1 MRASQFQ
8 KWTRAQ
14 IGSRIINLQLQPTAR
29 AKPQRAF
36 CSARA
41 AAAAAQSP
49 PDKERPADF
58 KAGESR
64 ASSPLPAA
72 LFVVVST
79 GQPTSATSVCVCV
92 VGFARPLKC
101 KCHCAKRSANKSEI
115 GRPVFSLSVYFVLA
129 PLSVRSQHTK
139 ARRKRQTRDS
149 HLSSFRVRLRALIGA
164 AHQLES

>member
-1 MRASQFQ
+1 MDSRSNWKPHNKSPITAHSAS
-8 KWTRAQ
+8 KTAASLLL
-14 IGSRIINLQLQPTAR
+14 GSSSRRRRSESAR
-29 AKPQRAF
+29 QRA
-36 CSARA
+36 
-41 AAAAAQSP
+41 
-49 PDKERPADF
+49 
-58 KAGESR
+58 AGRFQGRRISSELA
-64 ASSPLPAA
+64 ASSCPVCCC
-72 LFVVVST
+72 FNWST
-79 GQPTSATSVCVCV
+79 DISNKCVCVCV